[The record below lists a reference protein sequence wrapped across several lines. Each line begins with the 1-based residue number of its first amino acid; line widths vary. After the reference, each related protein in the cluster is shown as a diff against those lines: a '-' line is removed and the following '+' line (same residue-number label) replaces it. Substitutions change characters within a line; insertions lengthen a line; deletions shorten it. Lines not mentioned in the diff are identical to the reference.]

1 MWEIFS
7 NDVTY
12 ILLIAQNRPDKNL
25 KNFYVLISTRQS
37 KSAWQSSL
45 YCPGYSFSLI
55 CLHIIQN
62 QNSKS
67 WMLNISFSYA
77 QLSLSLYYLLSC
89 FLSLLPLTS
98 EFNIYLPNSSSLSS
112 SLIYSALNLIHLVCL
127 EERCSWRKDVSS
139 SNVTDWV
146 N

>member
-45 YCPGYSFSLI
+45 YCPSYNFSLI
-55 CLHIIQN
+55 CLQN